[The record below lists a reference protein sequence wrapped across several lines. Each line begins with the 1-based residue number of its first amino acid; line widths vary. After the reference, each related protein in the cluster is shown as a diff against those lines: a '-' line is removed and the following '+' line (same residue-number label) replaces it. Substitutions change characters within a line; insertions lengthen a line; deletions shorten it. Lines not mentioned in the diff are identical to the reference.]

1 MVAPVLLLILIMAL
15 GIWATPLVLA
25 AQEASAWLSDSSV
38 YIQAV
43 LGG

>member
-1 MVAPVLLLILIMAL
+1 MLLLILIVVL
-15 GIWATPLVLA
+15 GIWASPLVRA
-25 AQEASAWLSDSSV
+25 AQEASAWLSDPMI